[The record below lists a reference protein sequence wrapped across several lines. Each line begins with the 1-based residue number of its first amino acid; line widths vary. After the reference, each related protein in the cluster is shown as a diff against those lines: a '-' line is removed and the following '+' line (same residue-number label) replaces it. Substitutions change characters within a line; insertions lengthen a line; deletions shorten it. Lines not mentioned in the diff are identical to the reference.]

1 MGKNYQKPKTVTC
14 SLMMNSN
21 LLGASQTPP
30 GEPTGEYDT
39 KSKNDWVV
47 LNGDEEW

>member
-39 KSKNDWVV
+39 RVRDKKVV
-47 LNGDEEW
+47 